1 MLQSITVA
9 VAWTAV
15 TLVGGDEHVNDTGRF
30 GWRHHATFT
39 GWDSNH
45 DNYMELN
52 ITKTKLS
59 KKN

>member
-1 MLQSITVA
+1 
-9 VAWTAV
+9 V

-30 GWRHHATFT
+30 GWRHRATFT